1 MVAIAKKDY
10 DAAEQ
15 GDLAFKRG
23 DLVVITEDTDSY
35 WIGYRPQLPA
45 TTGQFPSTYVKK
57 QKRKTAKKKG
67 SLFGK

>member
-1 MVAIAKKDY
+1 M
-10 DAAEQ
+10 
-15 GDLAFKRG
+15 
-23 DLVVITEDTDSY
+23 ITEDTDSY